1 MQLRQLRDTIKRL
14 EINPRNL
21 DADVKIVVK
30 LPYATVGAVP
40 MVHVKSVQL
49 GFDWEAGSFMI
60 YPEESLTQ
68 HDVDFGEKFR
78 EVQKK
83 NGDLQYENMG
93 LKSEVKRLK
102 KLLQKHQD
110 GI

>member
-14 EINPRNL
+14 EMNPRCL

-30 LPYATVGAVP
+30 LPYTTIGAAP

-60 YPEESLTQ
+60 YPEETLMP

-78 EVQKK
+78 ELQKK
-83 NGDLQYENMG
+83 NGDLHYENMG

-102 KLLQKHQD
+102 KLLQDAQKSV
-110 GI
+110 

>member
-14 EINPRNL
+14 EINPRSL
-21 DADVKIVVK
+21 DADVKVVVK
-30 LPYATVGAVP
+30 LPYATIGAVP

-49 GFDWEAGSFMI
+49 GFAWEADSFMI
-60 YPEESLTQ
+60 YPEETLMP
-68 HDVDFGEKFR
+68 HDVDFAEKFR

-83 NGDLQYENMG
+83 NGDLHYENMG

-102 KLLQKHQD
+102 KIIDSLEKS
-110 GI
+110 

>member
-14 EINPRNL
+14 EMNPRNL
-21 DADVKIVVK
+21 DADVKIVIK
-30 LPYATVGAVP
+30 MPYETIGAVP
-40 MVHVKSVQL
+40 MVHVKSVQM

-60 YPEESLTQ
+60 YPEETLTQ

-83 NGDLQYENMG
+83 NGDLHYENMG
-93 LKSEVKRLK
+93 LKSEVKRL
-102 KLLQKHQD
+102 QKIID
-110 GI
+110 SLEKS